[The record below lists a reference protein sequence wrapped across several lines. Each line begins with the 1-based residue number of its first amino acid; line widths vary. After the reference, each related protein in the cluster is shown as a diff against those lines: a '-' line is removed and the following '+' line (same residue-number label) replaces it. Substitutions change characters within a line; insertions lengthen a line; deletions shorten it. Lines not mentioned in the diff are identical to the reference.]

1 MKAFRV
7 TGSFMMGKKIQSF
20 TKEVISKDK
29 NQATEFIISD
39 LGSKHKVK
47 RYNIKIAEVKELKPD
62 EVTDSIVSFKLGG
75 Q

>member
-7 TGSFMMGKKIQSF
+7 TGTFKMGKKTQSF
-20 TKEVISKDK
+20 SKEVISKDK
-29 NQATEFIISD
+29 SQATEFIVSD

-47 RYNIKIAEVKELKPD
+47 RYNIKIADIKELKPD
-62 EVTDSIVSFKLGG
+62 EVTDSIIGYKLGG